1 MLIAGGG
8 ELRLEALEIERFG
21 RAQEEGV
28 RGDVGRRA
36 HAHERGRRRYD
47 RDIEVAAL
55 DAIQRRQALGDEIV
69 VRRELVVGQRLPVG
83 QETDSELRREPR
95 DLIEQALRIER
106 GRGDHRDRM
115 LFLREARERER
126 VSRTG
131 EPGIA
136 SAGGKRIALHQ
147 ETKRVIISS

>member
-1 MLIAGGG
+1 MLIARGRELQLQLIEV
-8 ELRLEALEIERFG
+8 ELRAG
-21 RAQEEGV
+21 AEEKRE
-28 RGDVGRRA
+28 RGDVRRRA
-36 HAHERGRRRYD
+36 HAHQRSRRGHD
-47 RDIEVAAL
+47 RDVEFAAL
-55 DAIQRRQALGDEIV
+55 DAIKRREPLRDEIV
-69 VRRELVVGQRLPVG
+69 VRRELVVRQRLPVG

-106 GRGDHRDRM
+106 GRADHRDRM